1 MNPSALVVALAIGLS
16 TVVAQPDRI
25 AAEISRL
32 REDVPKVLPESSRAA
47 VLSRLERGA
56 KAVVDGDTYLALYD
70 LQVAFESEAGYRLA
84 AEQRKHPDQDAFQR
98 LWAAMGAPPEPSG
111 RRADTL
117 FVEALA
123 QSAEGRAP
131 ATYRASLPYA
141 QDAGLAAGLYY
152 LGEAH
157 AMVRFAA
164 LCRAVKLDSAGPGPG
179 LPSIEPALAR
189 YEAEVV
195 KAYDQAD
202 APQRPQYAG
211 VHVAIKLARTLDE
224 QGRREG
230 ALLQYLVSRHRYG
243 LIGAAARPAPS
254 ATGLE
259 ERLKDTRLPP
269 GSDHSIAAF
278 FLQLAAAAMSGPE
291 PLPQAAAVVLD
302 DVLPAYFSVV
312 KR

>member
-1 MNPSALVVALAIGLS
+1 MNPSVPVAAVTICLFTA
-16 TVVAQPDRI
+16 VAQPDRI
-25 AAEISRL
+25 AVEISRL
-32 REDVPKVLPESSRAA
+32 KQDAPKVLPESSRA
-47 VLSRLERGA
+47 VVFTRLERAG
-56 KAVVDGDTYLALYD
+56 KAVENGDSYLALYD

-84 AEQRKHPDQDAFQR
+84 AEEKKHPDQDAFQR
-98 LWAAMGAPPEPSG
+98 LWAAMGPPPEPPR

-117 FVEALA
+117 FVEAVA

-157 AMVRFAA
+157 AMVRFASF
-164 LCRAVKLDSAGPGPG
+164 CREVKLKSAGAWPEFQ
-179 LPSIEPALAR
+179 SIAPALAR

-224 QGRREG
+224 
-230 ALLQYLVSRHRYG
+230 
-243 LIGAAARPAPS
+243 
-254 ATGLE
+254 
-259 ERLKDTRLPP
+259 
-269 GSDHSIAAF
+269 
-278 FLQLAAAAMSGPE
+278 
-291 PLPQAAAVVLD
+291 
-302 DVLPAYFSVV
+302 
-312 KR
+312 